1 MVGKAVCEDSDGKE
15 THTENLVDDGPDGNK
30 KKKMQ
35 MEKGLKMLRKK
46 EAEQVTGCSEMRVP
60 TRSVMRRVR

>member
-1 MVGKAVCEDSDGKE
+1 MCEDSDGKE

-30 KKKMQ
+30 KKMQ

-46 EAEQVTGCSEMRVP
+46 EAEQVTGCSKMRVP